1 MQLKEFLVKK
11 LSLKLNK
18 SERVIDTVITNQF
31 QTAFQAT
38 SHHNTIELS
47 GFGKF
52 IFSQAKGIRKMNKY
66 MVHKETCNASLS
78 DPNNSEET
86 NRKTQ
91 LRLNTISKNIEH
103 LKPKLIDYEYKS
115 NI

>member
-11 LSLKLNK
+11 LSLKLNV
-18 SERVIDTVITNQF
+18 SERIIDTVITNQF
-31 QTAFQAT
+31 SSAFQAT

-52 IFSQAKGIRKMNKY
+52 TFNQTKAHKIMGKY
-66 MVHKETCNASLS
+66 ITLSEQCNAIIS
-78 DPNNSEET
+78 DPSSSPDDK
-86 NRKTQ
+86 RKAS
-91 LRLNTISKNIEH
+91 LRLNTITKNIEH
-103 LKPKLIDYEYKS
+103 LKPKLTHEPKS

>member
-18 SERVIDTVITNQF
+18 SEYTISTVISNQF

-38 SHHNTIELS
+38 TNHNTIELS

-52 IFSQAKGIRKMNKY
+52 VFSQYKAKRQMDKY
-66 MVHKETCNASLS
+66 NSQVNLYSSIIS
-78 DPNNSEET
+78 DPNSSPELIHN
-86 NRKTQ
+86 NN
-91 LRLNTISKNIEH
+91 LRLNTTLKNIEH
-103 LKPKLIDYEYKS
+103 LKPKLK
-115 NI
+115 